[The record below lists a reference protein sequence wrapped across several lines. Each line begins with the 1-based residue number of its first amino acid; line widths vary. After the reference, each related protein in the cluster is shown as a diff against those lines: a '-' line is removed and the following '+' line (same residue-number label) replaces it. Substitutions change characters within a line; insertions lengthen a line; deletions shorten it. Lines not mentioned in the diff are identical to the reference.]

1 MFDVRVQGGDNMTIR
16 KMGFFEAW
24 FSITNKLVIRVLEL
38 AGVIALVGILLSLVI
53 YLATL

>member
-24 FSITNKLVIRVLEL
+24 FSITNKFVIRVLEL

>member
-1 MFDVRVQGGDNMTIR
+1 MVIR
-16 KMGFFEAW
+16 KMGFYEAW
-24 FSITNKLVIRVLEL
+24 FSIINKFVIRVLEI